1 MTIKQTNKKN
11 MLNSRGN
18 SMTLRTVL
26 LAGLFAASSFTQ
38 AQLTPVDSIA
48 AVVDDEIIMHS
59 ELTERVGVIKKQ
71 SSKMRLPPESVLRQ
85 QVLDKLIDESIQ
97 MQMAERSG
105 IRISDQQ
112 LNKTIENI
120 AKQNGMSLKNFKK
133 ALQKDGIE
141 YSQAR
146 DQIRR
151 ERLLSEVQRYRVGNK
166 IQISEQ
172 DIDGFLNSKRGK
184 TATGEEYRLGHILIQ
199 LPSQAKRD
207 QIKKAENKAKG
218 LVKKLRSGSDFS
230 QMAIAQSEGRNA
242 LKGGDLGWRKDAE
255 LPSLFANVVP
265 SLNKGDVS
273 DPIRSASGFHIIKV
287 NNKRG
292 GATKLVK
299 QTAARHILVREN
311 EIRNDAQSKALIKKV
326 YARINKGEDFATLAK
341 EFSDDPGSKV
351 SGGDLGWVNDGDMV
365 AAFEKV
371 MKNTKKGQLSKPF
384 KSRFGWHILEV
395 TGYRNKDMGGEIQ
408 RNQARQLLYTR
419 RFEEELPIWL
429 RQIRSDAYVEI
440 KSKL

>member
-1 MTIKQTNKKN
+1 
-11 MLNSRGN
+11 
-18 SMTLRTVL
+18 MTLRTLL
-26 LAGLFAASSFTQ
+26 LAGLLAASGVSQ

-59 ELTERVGVIKKQ
+59 ELSERLDVIKKQ
-71 SSKMRLPPESVLRQ
+71 SSKMRLPPDAVLRQ

-112 LNKTIENI
+112 LNQTIENI
-120 AKQNGMSLKNFKK
+120 AKQNVMSLKNFKK
-133 ALQKDGIE
+133 ALQKDGID

-151 ERLLSEVQRYRVGNK
+151 ERLLTEVQRYRVGSK
-166 IQISEQ
+166 VQISEQ
-172 DIDGFLNSKRGK
+172 DIDAFLNSKRGK

-199 LPSQAKRD
+199 LPSQAKREH
-207 QIKKAENKAKG
+207 INKAENKAKN
-218 LVKKLRSGSDFS
+218 LVKKLRAGSDFV
-230 QMAIAQSEGRNA
+230 QTAIAQSEGRNA
-242 LKGGDLGWRKDAE
+242 LKGGDLGWRKEAE
-255 LPSLFANVVP
+255 LPSLFANVAP
-265 SLNKGDVS
+265 TLNKGGIS

-287 NNKRG
+287 NDKRG
-292 GATKLVK
+292 GAIKLVK
-299 QTAARHILVREN
+299 QTAARHILIREN
-311 EIRNDAQSKALIKKV
+311 EIRNDAQGKALIQEV
-326 YARINKGEDFATLAK
+326 YSRIKAGEDFATLAK

-365 AAFEKV
+365 PAFEKV
-371 MKNTKKGQLSKPF
+371 MKKSKQGQLSKPF

-395 TGYRNKDMGGEIQ
+395 TDYRNKDMGGEIQ
-408 RNQARQLLYTR
+408 RNQARQLLYSR
-419 RFEEELPIWL
+419 RFEEDLPIWL

-440 KSKL
+440 KSQL